1 LDHDGICK
9 TAAQDF
15 LACLDKAES
24 DHFACRKLSRAYLE
38 CRMQNKLMAQEN
50 LDKLG
55 LKEDEDAGKRRNARD
70 EEGKREMEGFLAGG
84 NQQPRKKGWL
94 W

>member
-1 LDHDGICK
+1 
-9 TAAQDF
+9 
-15 LACLDKAES
+15 
-24 DHFACRKLSRAYLE
+24 
-38 CRMQNKLMAQEN
+38 MAQEN

-70 EEGKREMEGFLAGG
+70 EEGKRESTWPREFRTHLVSAATLARLLTPTMASAVLLGFLLLNAVEGFLAGG